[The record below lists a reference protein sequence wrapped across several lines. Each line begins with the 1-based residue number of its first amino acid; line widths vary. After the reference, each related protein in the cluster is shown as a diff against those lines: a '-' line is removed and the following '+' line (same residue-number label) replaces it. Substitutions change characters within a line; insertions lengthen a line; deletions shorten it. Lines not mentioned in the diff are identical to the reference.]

1 MVCLY
6 TNKMNGATWKAH
18 WKKVC
23 ETYEPLHDGTNT
35 LYDIFEILFD
45 HIIFMKPIGED
56 KYTKALDDLRWHC
69 RTLQGVLDILHY
81 IPTYLTYLYERR
93 KYKREY
99 LFHLY
104 QVVEHTWSI
113 IGDGVRNKVVLLF
126 DEEIQNALDKIVIW
140 LVAHHSKMNYFEECY
155 QKKELRTAGKLI
167 DLIYHSRL
175 PRQCALLKQEPRVD
189 LETLAMYVWHPSRVE
204 KKLETYGFDYFDMV

>member
-1 MVCLY
+1 
-6 TNKMNGATWKAH
+6 MNGAAWKAH

-23 ETYEPLHDGTNT
+23 ETYEPLRDGTNT
-35 LYDIFEILFD
+35 LYEIFEILFD
-45 HIIFMKPIGED
+45 HHIFMRQWD
-56 KYTKALDDLRWHC
+56 DTVYLKALDDLRWHC
-69 RTLQGVLDILHY
+69 RTVRGVLDILHY
-81 IPTYLTYLYERR
+81 IPDYLSYLYEKR

-104 QVVEHTWSI
+104 SMVDHIWYM
-113 IGDGVRNKVVLLF
+113 IGDYVRNKVVLLF
-126 DEEIQNALDKIVIW
+126 DDDVQNALDNIVIW
-140 LVAHHSKMNYFEECY
+140 LVKHQSKMNYFEECY

-175 PRQCALLKQEPRVD
+175 PRQCALLKQEPRVN
-189 LETLAMYVWHPSRVE
+189 LETLTMYVWHPRRVE